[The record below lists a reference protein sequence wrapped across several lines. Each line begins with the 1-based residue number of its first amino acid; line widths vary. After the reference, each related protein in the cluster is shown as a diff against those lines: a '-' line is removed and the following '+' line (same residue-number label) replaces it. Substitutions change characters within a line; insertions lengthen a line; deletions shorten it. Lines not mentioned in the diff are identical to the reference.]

1 MQEEI
6 TRRANLTNGTTQHK
20 RVYSGRYALSGMVF
34 CAHCG
39 DIFRRIKWNNRG
51 CKSTVWRC
59 VSRVD
64 KDGPDCSARTVN
76 EEYLKEVVVEAINE
90 AFREKENILPLLI
103 ENIESCLE
111 ENTFVRI
118 SAVDE
123 QIKALQH
130 ELLAMAGVKNSGDE
144 LGMEIRRLRDEKQTI
159 QMEEASRQELK
170 TRIDEL
176 KAFLEGLSC
185 ELTEY
190 DEQFVK
196 TLIDKIT
203 VYDDNFIVEFK
214 SGVEIQID
222 E

>member
-1 MQEEI
+1 M
-6 TRRANLTNGTTQHK
+6 
-20 RVYSGRYALSGMVF
+20 
-34 CAHCG
+34 
-39 DIFRRIKWNNRG
+39 
-51 CKSTVWRC
+51 
-59 VSRVD
+59 
-64 KDGPDCSARTVN
+64 
-76 EEYLKEVVVEAINE
+76 EAINE
-90 AFREKENILPLLI
+90 AFREKEVILPLLL
-103 ENIESCLE
+103 ENIESSLE
-111 ENTFVRI
+111 ENTSVRI
-118 SAVDE
+118 AAVDE

-130 ELLAMAGVKNSGDE
+130 ELLATAGVKNSGDE
-144 LGMEIRRLRDEKQTI
+144 LGMEIRRLRDEKQAI

-203 VYDDNFIVEFK
+203 VYDDYFIVEFK
-214 SGVEIQID
+214 SGIEIQID